1 LFGGFD
7 TFFLD
12 LHIFLFSATFFTFSS
27 LLLLEIRARNEND
40 EQQRREG
47 EEGRR
52 EQKYM
57 EI

>member
-1 LFGGFD
+1 
-7 TFFLD
+7 
-12 LHIFLFSATFFTFSS
+12 LFSATFFTFSS
-27 LLLLEIRARNEND
+27 LLLVVFISCPNFE